1 MRKITIGANLVPTAQ
16 WFINVA
22 LEKTEK
28 HKNRI
33 TPQYNKKIRF
43 HKDMCEKEMMTCTEK
58 LTDNKQTL
66 NAIIL

>member
-1 MRKITIGANLVPTAQ
+1 M
-16 WFINVA
+16 A
-22 LEKTEK
+22 LEKAEK

-66 NAIIL
+66 NDIIL